1 MWLSYINVITV
12 KCLLIFRRNFERK
25 MKTNRNSVNKLSK
38 FSTKITSIQLRP
50 FFPQNI
56 IFMKFQENGFIK
68 IDEVIGILKDANVY
82 DHFEGSM

>member
-50 FFPQNI
+50 FFSTKHN
-56 IFMKFQENGFIK
+56 FY
-68 IDEVIGILKDANVY
+68 EVSGKWFYKNRRRNRDPKRCQCV
-82 DHFEGSM
+82 